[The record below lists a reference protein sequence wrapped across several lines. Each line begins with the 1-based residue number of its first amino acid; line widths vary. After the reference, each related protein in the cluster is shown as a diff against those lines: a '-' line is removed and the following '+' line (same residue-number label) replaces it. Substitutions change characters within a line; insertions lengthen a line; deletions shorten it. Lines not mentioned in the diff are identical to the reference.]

1 MTDPRSLGSRA
12 SGASLA
18 LPAWIE
24 FMATALKNV
33 PVAEV
38 LPPRGDAGGWHWR
51 YTEWAEG
58 GFVRN
63 LGLDGETISPAL
75 AVRPNA
81 MPLPVPP
88 ATTPSEARNVSQR
101 LNPQHGPFY
110 YQLHSGWFIF
120 HVGYVPL

>member
-1 MTDPRSLGSRA
+1 
-12 SGASLA
+12 
-18 LPAWIE
+18 
-24 FMATALKNV
+24 MATALKNV

-38 LPPRGDAGGWHWR
+38 LPPDGVTQVDGEWR

-88 ATTPSEARNVSQR
+88 ATTPQ
-101 LNPQHGPFY
+101 
-110 YQLHSGWFIF
+110 
-120 HVGYVPL
+120 